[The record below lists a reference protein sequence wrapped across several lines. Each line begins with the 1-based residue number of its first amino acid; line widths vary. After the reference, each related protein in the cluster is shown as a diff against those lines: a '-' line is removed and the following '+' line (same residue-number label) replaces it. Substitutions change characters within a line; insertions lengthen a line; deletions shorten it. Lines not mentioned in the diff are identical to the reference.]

1 MKGVMIGEKHSYRDW
16 DLYLGKETSISFP
29 KIKETVVDI
38 PGADNEIDLT
48 EALTGDVKY
57 KTRDIKLVFYTVK
70 KKKNWKSFISEIAN
84 YLHGKKLNI
93 IFDDDPSYF
102 YVGRCQ
108 IDPLKLDEK
117 VGRITIDVKAEA
129 YKYSITSTTDDW
141 LWDTFNFENG
151 IIEYY
156 SELTVNGTLELNL
169 YNSRMRV
176 IPTITVSN
184 DMTIEFENETF
195 ELVEGIN
202 RLLDIELKEGDN
214 LVKITGNG
222 TVTIDYRRGCL

>member
-1 MKGVMIGEKHSYRDW
+1 MKGVMIGEKHSYTDW

-70 KKKNWKSFISEIAN
+70 KKKNWRSFISEIAN
-84 YLHGKKLNI
+84 YLHGKRLNI

-117 VGRITIDVKAEA
+117 VGKITIDVKAEA

-141 LWDTFNFENG
+141 PWDTFNFENG

-156 SELTVNGTLELNL
+156 SELIVNGVLELNL

-184 DMTIEFENETF
+184 DMTIEFENETY

>member
-1 MKGVMIGEKHSYRDW
+1 MKGVMIGEKHSYTDW

-70 KKKNWKSFISEIAN
+70 KKKNWRSFISEIAN
-84 YLHGKKLNI
+84 YLHGKRLNI

-117 VGRITIDVKAEA
+117 VGKITIDVKAEA

-141 LWDTFNFENG
+141 PWDTFNFETLVQVKNNNCPCNCATSPTVLQVLNG
-151 IIEYY
+151 D
-156 SELTVNGTLELNL
+156 TNVT
-169 YNSRMRV
+169 
-176 IPTITVSN
+176 
-184 DMTIEFENETF
+184 DAH
-195 ELVEGIN
+195 IN
-202 RLLDIELKEGDN
+202 IK
-214 LVKITGNG
+214 
-222 TVTIDYRRGCL
+222 VTKLR